1 MEKEVAISI
10 LEDIQNTLNKEDW
23 KNQTLKIIDIYKK
36 NLKITEN
43 SKIKNLIKKQ
53 KEYIKNYGEYSNK
66 TLKINKKIDEELRK
80 IFNS

>member
-66 TLKINKKIDEELRK
+66 TLKINKKIDKELRK

>member
-10 LEDIQNTLNKEDW
+10 LEDINNTLNK
-23 KNQTLKIIDIYKK
+23 KNSKIEVLKIIDIYEK